1 MKFDHCELKEDFGNQ
16 YKYFH
21 EEIDPFFPPPKIA
34 ELDINFFVDSDH
46 AHDIVTGRSISGVL
60 GFVGS
65 TPITCI
71 ARRQGCVQTS
81 TFGSEFTALK
91 LAVEEVL
98 DIRYHLRSM
107 GVHVTK
113 TTPIYADNQ
122 GVIINATDP
131 SSSLNKK
138 TVALAY
144 HFVREH
150 QAGKVISVRKIRSED
165 NVSDPLTK
173 PLPSTVHMG
182 HFGSFMGN

>member
-1 MKFDHCELKEDFGNQ
+1 MDAVSKEVTSLIRLKVFA
-16 YKYFH
+16 FH
-21 EEIDPFFPPPKIA
+21 PP
-34 ELDINFFVDSDH
+34 
-46 AHDIVTGRSISGVL
+46 
-60 GFVGS
+60 
-65 TPITCI
+65 
-71 ARRQGCVQTS
+71 
-81 TFGSEFTALK
+81 GSEHKFPASEGWQYAPLIMVFDVK
-91 LAVEEVL
+91 SE
-98 DIRYHLRSM
+98 DQRYKARYCLGGHR

-138 TVALAY
+138 TVMLAY